1 MRHSIAATAA
11 CFVVLL
17 AASAAANAAD
27 ATTPPPG
34 CKESLKEVAALEA
47 SLKRDIK
54 VPYEPKTNK
63 LKSCFITQPQVSLA
77 VKHAGT
83 PSVAIIVFDVTASG
97 RVADQELIGKK
108 TPWAEVAQNEVSQW
122 LFEALVEGDVGIT
135 RVGVTAVFIAEFQG
149 GGQSC
154 GKLKPPVE
162 GDFIIRVC
170 ASR

>member
-17 AASAAANAAD
+17 AASAVASAAD
-27 ATTPPPG
+27 ATPPPG

-77 VKHAGT
+77 VKQTGKA
-83 PSVAIIVFDVTASG
+83 SVAIVVFDVTASG

-122 LFEALVEGDVGIT
+122 VFEPLVEGDVGIT

-149 GGQSC
+149 AGQSC